1 MTKKKERNKI
11 GGHAVELSWSRKN
24 YIGDYEFY
32 VEYDSYPEWR
42 VVWTLTPQT
51 GGVYGLSK
59 TTFDSGPGV
68 RSSHGDHYPDFK
80 AKSLKAA
87 KAHVEKVAIA
97 EERAQFEGT
106 PNPYMGDAVSGAKQR
121 KYGYPKPLKPKKNP
135 NKGSQKMKRASSNP
149 SKEQHQRYAQQSWAQ
164 ARLMFREAVEEANKY
179 EDERTSRRLMVA
191 LRAATATIKEAT
203 RTFWNAYDAGD
214 WERAGKAAI
223 LVAEAED
230 IIAYI
235 TESESWAPVKM
246 TGPETAYRVFDVR
259 IPAGNPYRGDAVSAA
274 KQRKYGYPKPPKGKT
289 KKNPRG
295 KMTKAEFA
303 AMFREDMLP
312 MIAERYEQ
320 DGVPDKP
327 ARREAWNNTV
337 DAYILDG
344 LLPESAGNWSHPSWL
359 ETAKK
364 NPRHTAER
372 AAKRDKHKRKKGKK
386 GSMSPY
392 ARKRAGGGARKNPGT
407 KKSLAAIMRG
417 M

>member
-1 MTKKKERNKI
+1 M
-11 GGHAVELSWSRKN
+11 
-24 YIGDYEFY
+24 
-32 VEYDSYPEWR
+32 
-42 VVWTLTPQT
+42 
-51 GGVYGLSK
+51 YGLSK
-59 TTFDSGPGV
+59 TTFGSGPGV
-68 RSSHGDHYPDFK
+68 RSGHGAHYQDFK

-97 EERAQFEGT
+97 EERTQFEGT

-121 KYGYPKPLKPKKNP
+121 KYGYPKPPKPKKNP
-135 NKGSQKMKRASSNP
+135 SKGSQKMTRASSNP

-164 ARLMFREAVEEANKY
+164 ARLTFREAVEEAAKY
-179 EDERTSRRLMVA
+179 EDDRTSRRLMVA

-259 IPAGNPYRGDAVSAA
+259 IPAS
-274 KQRKYGYPKPPKGKT
+274 
-289 KKNPRG
+289 
-295 KMTKAEFA
+295 
-303 AMFREDMLP
+303 
-312 MIAERYEQ
+312 
-320 DGVPDKP
+320 
-327 ARREAWNNTV
+327 
-337 DAYILDG
+337 
-344 LLPESAGNWSHPSWL
+344 
-359 ETAKK
+359 

-386 GSMSPY
+386 GSMTPY

-407 KKSLAAIMRG
+407 KKSLAAIMRE